1 MGRDV
6 LSARPH
12 RPPLRRL
19 ASAARWAVVAAL
31 CLLAASSLALRVA
44 GWQPRVVLSGS
55 MEPAISRDDLIL
67 VTSQAVRD
75 VRPGQIITFARPH
88 HPGQT
93 ITHRVVAIRRAP
105 AGRFAVTTR
114 GDANPAPERWSIPAD
129 GTVGRLRARVA
140 GVGALAAPL
149 RGEISRGLAVV
160 ATTALLAALA
170 LWAIWRPAAR
180 KQTQRPTRR
189 PTA

>member
-6 LSARPH
+6 LSAPPTRS
-12 RPPLRRL
+12 PLRRL
-19 ASAARWAVVAAL
+19 ATAASWAVVAAL
-31 CLLAASSLALRVA
+31 CLLAATVLALRVA

-55 MEPAISRDDLIL
+55 MEPALSRDDLI
-67 VTSQAVRD
+67 VVSREPVRD
-75 VRPGQIITFARPH
+75 VRPGQVITFARPH

-93 ITHRVVAIRRAP
+93 VTHRVVAIRRAP
-105 AGRFAVTTR
+105 AGRLTVTTR

-129 GTVGRLRARVA
+129 GTVGRLRLRIA

-149 RGEISRGLAVV
+149 RGEISRGLAIV

-170 LWAIWRPAAR
+170 LWAIWRPATRASA
-180 KQTQRPTRR
+180 RR
-189 PTA
+189 PSP

>member
-1 MGRDV
+1 MGRVV
-6 LSARPH
+6 LTLRSTAP
-12 RPPLRRL
+12 RRL
-19 ASAARWAVVAAL
+19 VTTASWAVVAAL
-31 CLLAASSLALRVA
+31 CLLAATALGLRLA

-55 MEPAISRDDLIL
+55 MEPALARGDLIL
-67 VTSQAVRD
+67 VRAQPIGD
-75 VRPGQIITFARPH
+75 VRAGEIITFPRPR

-93 ITHRVVAIRRAP
+93 ITHRVVALRRAP

-129 GTVGRLRARVA
+129 GTVGRLGPRVA

-149 RGEISRGLAVV
+149 RGEVSRALAVV
-160 ATTALLAALA
+160 AVTALLAAAA

-180 KQTQRPTRR
+180 RPAR
-189 PTA
+189 